1 MSKEMLSALEV
12 LEKDKGISKEIVIS
26 ALEAALVSAYKRN
39 YGQAQNVEVEFDTK
53 KGDIHVYAVK
63 EVVDMVFDSTLEVSL
78 EDALQIN
85 KAYELGDKIRF
96 EVTPK
101 DFGRIAAQT
110 AKQVIMQRIRE
121 AERSIVYNQFIAY
134 ENDILTGVVERM
146 DSRYI
151 YVSLGKIEAVLSK
164 QEQIPNETFQP
175 HDRIKVYVTKVENTS
190 KGPQVFVSRSHP
202 DLLKRLFEQ
211 EVPEIFDGV
220 VEIVS
225 IAREAGDRSKVA
237 VRSRDKNVDPVGTCV
252 GPRGQRVQAI
262 VNELRGENMDIVEW
276 NEDPSIY
283 IGNALNPAQVV
294 KVDFHQADGSCTV
307 IVPDYQ
313 LSLAIG
319 KKGQNARLAA
329 KLTGYKIDIKSETE
343 YNKLLMESGAQKVAS
358 DEEDADALHSFAGLD
373 KIFTAEE
380 VADDIVVPTEDTDY
394 TEEYENDEKILDPE
408 DVEQLISEVETDP
421 EQSYDELAKDF
432 QD

>member
-151 YVSLGKIEAVLSK
+151 YVSLGKLKQYYPSRNKYRMKRSSRMTASKFTSQKSRTLQKGHRFLSAVA
-164 QEQIPNETFQP
+164 IPT
-175 HDRIKVYVTKVENTS
+175 Y
-190 KGPQVFVSRSHP
+190 
-202 DLLKRLFEQ
+202 
-211 EVPEIFDGV
+211 
-220 VEIVS
+220 
-225 IAREAGDRSKVA
+225 
-237 VRSRDKNVDPVGTCV
+237 
-252 GPRGQRVQAI
+252 
-262 VNELRGENMDIVEW
+262 
-276 NEDPSIY
+276 
-283 IGNALNPAQVV
+283 
-294 KVDFHQADGSCTV
+294 
-307 IVPDYQ
+307 
-313 LSLAIG
+313 
-319 KKGQNARLAA
+319 
-329 KLTGYKIDIKSETE
+329 
-343 YNKLLMESGAQKVAS
+343 
-358 DEEDADALHSFAGLD
+358 
-373 KIFTAEE
+373 
-380 VADDIVVPTEDTDY
+380 
-394 TEEYENDEKILDPE
+394 
-408 DVEQLISEVETDP
+408 
-421 EQSYDELAKDF
+421 
-432 QD
+432 